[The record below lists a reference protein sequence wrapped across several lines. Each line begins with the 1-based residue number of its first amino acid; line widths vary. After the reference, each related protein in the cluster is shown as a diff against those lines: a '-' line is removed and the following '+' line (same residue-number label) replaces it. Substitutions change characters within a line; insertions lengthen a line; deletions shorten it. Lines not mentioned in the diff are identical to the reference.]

1 MHRSKTSSIFML
13 GYAYPHQVIIFCF
26 TVLLQF
32 CIQFYAYVYQEW
44 KTDLLWWNLDC
55 GYAKL
60 FNSSPFLQISKLCIS
75 KWSSRISHPVN
86 SEELY
91 MFKQNKW
98 YRCINHC
105 YTNIYWFVKNIS
117 PEIHRIIFFMTIKSI
132 SNFVQVTVFLFF
144 FTKLQRL
151 YDNYCGCC
159 SNNRCCYTVFIV
171 LHCPLFCSKWFLI
184 L

>member
-1 MHRSKTSSIFML
+1 MTKIIDKSAYNHSKARILVAFNKNCHLSLKTSFVKRGPGNNLLSSPILHCNLYQDIPLMLHRPITIF
-13 GYAYPHQVIIFCF
+13 
-26 TVLLQF
+26 
-32 CIQFYAYVYQEW
+32 IQFHAYVYQEW

-60 FNSSPFLQISKLCIS
+60 FKSSLFLQISKLCIS

-98 YRCINHC
+98 YINHC
-105 YTNIYWFVKNIS
+105 YTKINWFVKTTS
-117 PEIHRIIFFMTIKSI
+117 EIHRIIFFMTIKSI

-144 FTKLQRL
+144 FTTLQRL
-151 YDNYCGCC
+151 
-159 SNNRCCYTVFIV
+159 
-171 LHCPLFCSKWFLI
+171 
-184 L
+184 